1 MKLKII
7 LLAGYQICCLTIF
20 AQTTMEFAGP
30 DKTILAKPDGSQTV
44 DIGLPGEADACY
56 EWSGDSIIIVGDPH
70 NPVVTVNPKA
80 AINRY
85 VVTKTSKKGIFQDE
99 VVVYVRNIISI
110 KQVNPKVCCYNIGDR
125 VKLEDFEII
134 TDPPGYGNLAS
145 VTPMFLNNHDG
156 GNGETENLTFSIYYN
171 NHTSTK
177 TVPIAVYGVDES
189 TISHPTTSID
199 IPEMLDIIRDI
210 KTFGSFFNKVAD
222 ALQELKSISD
232 RVSKI
237 PIIGL
242 PCHPTI
248 DLSIDIDNLYYY
260 KPSSIKSC
268 CQGRCIEGWRW
279 NPGSSFTGSV
289 GFECTIPTPLSVGT
303 SGLTFVIGVQAGGT
317 LGPLS
322 IDFYPKEL
330 INALKYSGNYSCA
343 INSHIP
349 ARIFVNV
356 SGAVQL
362 ALLDPSFL
370 SVKGGVEGSLSK
382 EWIWNVGQNIGLDNI
397 TLTIYGFYQV
407 RVIGL
412 VSLKG
417 KYTLYTKRLF

>member
-1 MKLKII
+1 MKRKLFITI
-7 LLAGYQICCLTIF
+7 VGLLFSVISM

-30 DKTILAKPDGSQTV
+30 DKTVLCKPDSSQQLE
-44 DIGLPGEADACY
+44 IGLPGEPNACY
-56 EWSGDSIIIVGDPH
+56 SWSGPGIISDPNKPIITI
-70 NPVVTVNPKA
+70 NPRQL
-80 AINRY
+80 ICDY
-85 VVTKTSKKGIFQDE
+85 VVTKTSKDGVYEDWVRVYVYPYIYITE
-99 VVVYVRNIISI
+99 VV
-110 KQVNPKVCCYNIGDR
+110 PKRCCYDIGDA
-125 VKLEDFEII
+125 VKLADFDIKTE
-134 TDPPGYGNLAS
+134 PPGYEYLAN
-145 VTPMFLNNHDG
+145 VTPLFLNSHDG
-156 GNGETENLTFSIYYN
+156 GNGETENLTFSITYN
-171 NHTSTK
+171 NYTDTK
-177 TVPIAVYGVDES
+177 SVPIAVYGIDES

-322 IDFYPKEL
+322 IDFYPTEL

-356 SGAVQL
+356 FGAVQL